1 MPGFTGSL
9 RYPYEA
15 ITEKTDYLQIAIYH
29 YDTSN
34 QGNQNGLLSA
44 QNFINQNAYSADAIA
59 AGVTKNKVLGP
70 GGVIMLPMPSNIQDS
85 NSVSYEAGNM
95 DKLTEAG
102 LNIAQTAMS
111 GSIFNPQEMA
121 QVGTEMKTQV
131 ESMLNENTK
140 NVVMKSLAA
149 SAINVFGANV
159 SINSLL
165 AREQG
170 KILNPNMELLFNNV
184 TLRTFRF
191 SFKMTPRDRN
201 ESVSIKSIIRTL
213 KKNMA
218 AKSTGAGVNSGGES
232 DTGMFLKTPN
242 IFELQY
248 MKGQKLHPFL
258 NRFKP
263 CVLSDM
269 SVNYTGENV
278 YATYGDGTP
287 VSMIL
292 TLTFKELVP
301 IYENDYNDD
310 AFTSEY
316 DASYNNDPIDDRL
329 VYGVD
334 GTAPNGVQKDVEGVG
349 Y

>member
-15 ITEKTDYLQIAIYH
+15 ITEKTDYLQIAIYK

-59 AGVTKNKVLGP
+59 AGITKNKVLGP

-85 NSVSYEAGNM
+85 NSVSYEAGEMN
-95 DKLTEAG
+95 KLVKEG
-102 LNIAQTAMS
+102 LEIAQTAM
-111 GSIFNPQEMA
+111 GTDIFDISKIKDSYSKIDANVTTLLTKEN
-121 QVGTEMKTQV
+121 KD
-131 ESMLNENTK
+131 ML
-140 NVVMKSLAA
+140 MQSLAGQA
-149 SAINVFGANV
+149 VGVFGANV
-159 SINSLL
+159 SFNQLL
-165 AREQG
+165 ARSEG

-218 AKSTGAGVNSGGES
+218 AKSTGAGVNNGGNS